1 MTAVSAEKS
10 RAADGGVINGA
21 KSTHGRLNSLVIL
34 FRVKWMTAVSAEKPL
49 LVLVLVLVLV
59 LLLLILL
66 LLHLLLL
73 LDSAAV
79 IRHSAEIRR
88 DIATENRRHELPPNR
103 RAVSPPTALPCIDHA
118 AQS

>member
-1 MTAVSAEKS
+1 MSLASVRMTAVSAEKS

-49 LVLVLVLVLV
+49 LVLVLVLVL
-59 LLLLILL
+59 LLLILL

-73 LDSAAV
+73 LDSS
-79 IRHSAEIRR
+79 IRKPKRSKSSSKMRFVAFPLRPVS
-88 DIATENRRHELPPNR
+88 DPIALISHL
-103 RAVSPPTALPCIDHA
+103 
-118 AQS
+118 